1 MQRAIVHRA
10 SGCENIWRQFSIRF
24 SRSAEQPYC
33 SNDDSRHAHQ
43 YNPKIQS
50 PPRFQTSAP
59 RVQVS
64 SSRSTLSVQHVH
76 ELPASSIRNARLL
89 ACLPVMAAEHG
100 APEVKRVCLRCGSG
114 RSVSLCKEFED
125 GTICNNPWR
134 QRRSTFVPGGSY
146 PQHQE

>member
-1 MQRAIVHRA
+1 MQP
-10 SGCENIWRQFSIRF
+10 ENPAPSSISDF
-24 SRSAEQPYC
+24 C
-33 SNDDSRHAHQ
+33 
-43 YNPKIQS
+43 
-50 PPRFQTSAP
+50 P
-59 RVQVS
+59 RVQVQPTS
-64 SSRSTLSVQHVH
+64 SSGSTLSVQHVH

-146 PQHQE
+146 PQHKE